1 MIPSTSKAWLPA
13 SLLAKAKSNADGRFE
28 IQGIGRDHF
37 VALRISGPR
46 VATTF
51 TFLLTRPIQPIRKQS
66 MEISGSQFERAL
78 SPGVTIEG
86 DITDEETGKPIPG
99 VRLRSISSYG
109 MRTTDAR
116 GHYRFEGID
125 PAYGLNCNVRVPG
138 QPYFSLMQG
147 LRVGPVKSLDPIR
160 KDLKLTRG
168 IWATGRAYDRTTGKP
183 VSGKSLHAVSNEQT
197 RP

>member
-1 MIPSTSKAWLPA
+1 M
-13 SLLAKAKSNADGRFE
+13 
-28 IQGIGRDHF
+28 
-37 VALRISGPR
+37 
-46 VATTF
+46 
-51 TFLLTRPIQPIRKQS
+51 
-66 MEISGSQFERAL
+66 
-78 SPGVTIEG
+78 TIEG

-168 IWATGRAYDRTTGKP
+168 ILGYWSSLRSDNRQAGLGQDL
-183 VSGKSLHAVSNEQT
+183 LHAVSNEQT